1 MQPVDGRGESMQSDF
16 LVDTQTTGR
25 AVTLTLRGELDLVS
39 SPILEGAL
47 DVACESGAELILV
60 NLRQVEFM
68 DSTGLHLL
76 VTAQQRAHDSGRRFA
91 VVRGGE
97 HVQRLFDLSGIGDL
111 LQVVDSPD
119 ELLEV
124 DQTPGPS

>member
-1 MQPVDGRGESMQSDF
+1 MQSDF

-25 AVTLTLRGELDLVS
+25 VVTLALGGELDLVS
-39 SPILEGAL
+39 SPILRQAL
-47 DVACESGAELILV
+47 DAANETGAELIV
-60 NLRQVEFM
+60 VDLRKLEFM

-76 VTAQQRAHDSGRRFA
+76 VTAQQRAHDAGRRFA

-97 HVQRLFDLSGIGDL
+97 HIQRLFSLSGIGEL
-111 LQVVDSPD
+111 LLLVDSPQ
-119 ELLEV
+119 ELFEI

>member
-1 MQPVDGRGESMQSDF
+1 MQSDF

-25 AVTLTLRGELDLVS
+25 AVTLTLHGELDLVS
-39 SPILEGAL
+39 SPIFEEALNGAR
-47 DVACESGAELILV
+47 ESGAELIVV
-60 NLRQVEFM
+60 NLRRLEFM

-76 VTAQQRAHDSGRRFA
+76 VTAQQRAHDAGRRFA

-97 HVQRLFDLSGIGDL
+97 HVQRLFDLSGIGEL
-111 LQVVDSPD
+111 LHVVDSPE
-119 ELLEV
+119 ELFEV

>member
-1 MQPVDGRGESMQSDF
+1 MQSDF
-16 LVDTQTTGR
+16 VVDTQTTGR
-25 AVTLTLRGELDLVS
+25 AMTLTLSGELDLVS
-39 SPILEGAL
+39 SPILRQSL
-47 DVACESGAELILV
+47 DRANEADAELIV
-60 NLRQVEFM
+60 VDLRKLEFM

-76 VTAQQRAHDSGRRFA
+76 VTAQQRAHDSARRFA

-119 ELLEV
+119 GLLEV